1 MNPQSLNFNPLANVN
16 DGSCIARIYGCM
28 DSTSF
33 NYNPL
38 ANTDDGTCIPK
49 VYGCTDP
56 TAFNY
61 NPLANTEDFSCVPI
75 VYGCT
80 DSTSI
85 NYDPLANVDNGTCI
99 TAVYG
104 CTDPNAH
111 NYNPNANVS
120 DTTACL
126 YDAGCIDGPGNPYW
140 LNDPCYAWVID
151 VDEYCCTNSW
161 DPDCQSLYNYCATA
175 SGTVDIDE
183 FVFDNIVVYPNPTT
197 GNLNIKTSL
206 SITYSLYNSIGKE
219 LVKNSTEE
227 TIDITE
233 LPNGIYFLSIRYGD
247 KTFNKRIV
255 KED

>member
-1 MNPQSLNFNPLANVN
+1 M
-16 DGSCIARIYGCM
+16 
-28 DSTSF
+28 
-33 NYNPL
+33 
-38 ANTDDGTCIPK
+38 
-49 VYGCTDP
+49 
-56 TAFNY
+56 
-61 NPLANTEDFSCVPI
+61 
-75 VYGCT
+75 YGCT
-80 DSTSI
+80 DSSAV
-85 NYDPLANVDNGTCI
+85 NYDPLANTDNGSCI
-99 TAVYG
+99 PSVFG
-104 CTDPNAH
+104 CIDPTAH
-111 NYNPNANVS
+111 NFNPGANVS
-120 DTTACL
+120 DSSCV

-175 SGTVDIDE
+175 SGTIDINE

-206 SITYSLYNSIGKE
+206 SITYSLYSSIGKE

-227 TIDITE
+227 MIDITA